1 MKKSILTALLL
12 SITALSSFAAEIK
25 LFNAAKKSTPV
36 TQAACMQDGANYLL
50 IFKVAPETPADF
62 AIHNI
67 YIFVDNDRN
76 TGRKGIGN
84 EYYFDIAKKMISSYA
99 ADGKG
104 TLHRKAIT
112 VLRDGQWYILKV
124 PAKLFDGNKLNEF
137 EMVFNTGGKKS
148 DRIVLRGNAAES
160 ADFTAEK

>member
-12 SITALSSFAAEIK
+12 SVAALSSSGAEIK
-25 LFNAAKKSTPV
+25 LFNVAKKSTPV
-36 TQAACMQDGANYLL
+36 TQAAFMQDDTNCRL

-62 AIHNI
+62 TINNI
-67 YIFVDNDRN
+67 YLFVDNDRT

-84 EYYFDIAKKMISSYA
+84 EYYFDIAKKMISTYA

-112 VLRDGQWYILKV
+112 VSRDGQWYILTF
-124 PAKLFDGNKLNEF
+124 PAKLSADTVLKEF
-137 EMVFNTGGKKS
+137 EAVFHCAGKKS
-148 DRIVLRGNAAES
+148 DRVILRGNAAE
-160 ADFTAEK
+160 TAEFPADK